1 MRRAAQVMF
10 ATLFAF
16 WWWATFALVCAV
28 MFVVATVCFVLTVP
42 FDRRRVIQHLLSCFW
57 AQIMFYLTPLWR
69 LDIEGRD
76 KLPWRGPAVL
86 VSNHESLGD
95 ILVLFGLYRPFKW
108 VSKAEVFNAPFLG
121 WNMRYNGYVPLVRGD
136 KDSIKEM
143 MRRCHGWLERGA
155 PILMFPEGTRSP
167 DAEVKAFKD
176 GAFRLAMEAG
186 CPLYPIVLT
195 GTADTLPKHGLLVKP
210 VARCRVRVLD
220 PVDPVT
226 FEGDVGRFRDHI
238 RELIIEEKRRMQGEA
253 PEGPAESLTQT
264 PV

>member
-1 MRRAAQVMF
+1 
-10 ATLFAF
+10 
-16 WWWATFALVCAV
+16 
-28 MFVVATVCFVLTVP
+28 
-42 FDRRRVIQHLLSCFW
+42 
-57 AQIMFYLTPLWR
+57 
-69 LDIEGRD
+69 
-76 KLPWRGPAVL
+76 
-86 VSNHESLGD
+86 
-95 ILVLFGLYRPFKW
+95 
-108 VSKAEVFNAPFLG
+108 
-121 WNMRYNGYVPLVRGD
+121 
-136 KDSIKEM
+136 
-143 MRRCHGWLERGA
+143 
-155 PILMFPEGTRSP
+155 
-167 DAEVKAFKD
+167 VKAFKD

>member
-1 MRRAAQVMF
+1 MF
-10 ATLFAF
+10 AA
-16 WWWATFALVCAV
+16 WWWTTFAVVNAV
-28 MFVVATVCFVLTVP
+28 MFVGATACFLLTVP
-42 FDRRRVIQHLLSCFW
+42 FDRRRVVQHLYSCFW
-57 AQIMFYLTPLWR
+57 AQIMFYLNPFWR
-69 LDIEGRD
+69 LEIEGRE
-76 KLPWRGPAVL
+76 KLPWKGPAVL

-108 VSKAEVFNAPFLG
+108 VSKAAVFKAPFLG

-136 KDSIKEM
+136 RDSIKEM
-143 MRRCHGWLERGA
+143 VRLCHGWLERGV

-176 GAFRLAMEAG
+176 GAFRLAIDFAARGES

-220 PVDPVT
+220 PIDPAT
-226 FEGDVGRFRDHI
+226 FEGDVERFRDHV
-238 RELIIEEKRRMQGEA
+238 RQQIIDEKARML
-253 PEGPAESLTQT
+253 AE
-264 PV
+264 